1 MFLQV
6 WGVRTWRGER
16 DRRPRH
22 INGRAKKIWRW
33 VPSQQEAAQLKP
45 LVQELQQL
53 KAWQGLAAKR
63 AQSSSAAAS
72 EAAS

>member
-1 MFLQV
+1 
-6 WGVRTWRGER
+6 
-16 DRRPRH
+16 
-22 INGRAKKIWRW
+22 
-33 VPSQQEAAQLKP
+33 VPAEQEAAQLKS

-63 AQSSSAAAS
+63 AQSSGEAAP